1 MRQEWIVDRIEGEFV
16 VLELFD
22 KSHCREH
29 KSQFPQNLREGDV
42 VFLDDQGYHIDQ
54 EKTKN
59 RREHMIKLQKKL
71 FGK

>member
-1 MRQEWIVDRIEGEFV
+1 MRQEWIVERIEGEFV

-22 KSHCREH
+22 KSHCTEH

-54 EKTKN
+54 EKTQN
-59 RREHMIKLQKKL
+59 RREQMIKLQKKL